1 MDSEKV
7 IKRDNEYV
15 LHTYARNPIVLE
27 KGHGLYA
34 EGPEG
39 QKYLDFTSGIGV
51 NSLGYCDMTWAEAV
65 FGQAHK
71 LQHTSNLYYTA
82 PCGKL
87 AKKLCKR
94 TGMSKV
100 FFGNSGAE
108 ANEGAIKAARK
119 YSFDKYGADR
129 YNVITLVNSFHGRT
143 IATLTATGQGVFHNY
158 FGPFN
163 EGFQY
168 VKAGDI
174 DALTEMVDRHT
185 CAVMLE
191 LVQGEGGVVALDP
204 EYVQAVRALCD
215 EKDLVLIVD
224 EVQTG
229 VGRTGTFLCCE
240 HYNLQPDVVTLAKGL
255 GGGLP
260 IGAVLMNEKVA
271 AGMGPG
277 SHGST
282 FGGNPVVCA
291 GANVVVDRMDAS
303 FLANVNERAVQ
314 LRTGLEK
321 LPRVRSL
328 SGIGL
333 MVGIEFL
340 EGIKAADVLAA
351 CREKGLLVLTAK
363 TRLRLLPPLTL
374 TAHDV
379 EKALGILNEKHLLKM
394 SDLTPDEVAHILD
407 VADELKAQQKAGGT
421 EPLLKGKSVALMFS
435 KNSTRTR
442 TSFEVGVYQL
452 GGLGNYMNAATELQS
467 GRGEPLKDTARVLG
481 RYYDCVVW
489 RTYRQS
495 DLEEFAEFA
504 GVPVINGLTDY
515 AHPCQVLAD
524 LMTIRERRG
533 ALAGQKLCFVG
544 DGSNMANSLIVGGL
558 LSGMKVDCVCPHGY
572 RPAADVLMFAH
583 KYGSA
588 FRLLEDPA
596 EGVKDADVVVT
607 AVWNTAA
614 PGTSESESRLRD
626 FAGFQLTGG
635 LLKAAKPD
643 CMVLHCL
650 PAHRGE
656 EISTAVFEAHADEI
670 FTEAENRLHVQK
682 AVLAVLLAGK

>member
-1 MDSEKV
+1 M
-7 IKRDNEYV
+7 
-15 LHTYARNPIVLE
+15 
-27 KGHGLYA
+27 
-34 EGPEG
+34 
-39 QKYLDFTSGIGV
+39 
-51 NSLGYCDMTWAEAV
+51 
-65 FGQAHK
+65 
-71 LQHTSNLYYTA
+71 
-82 PCGKL
+82 
-87 AKKLCKR
+87 
-94 TGMSKV
+94 
-100 FFGNSGAE
+100 
-108 ANEGAIKAARK
+108 
-119 YSFDKYGADR
+119 
-129 YNVITLVNSFHGRT
+129 
-143 IATLTATGQGVFHNY
+143 
-158 FGPFN
+158 
-163 EGFQY
+163 
-168 VKAGDI
+168 
-174 DALTEMVDRHT
+174 
-185 CAVMLE
+185 
-191 LVQGEGGVVALDP
+191 
-204 EYVQAVRALCD
+204 
-215 EKDLVLIVD
+215 
-224 EVQTG
+224 
-229 VGRTGTFLCCE
+229 
-240 HYNLQPDVVTLAKGL
+240 
-255 GGGLP
+255 
-260 IGAVLMNEKVA
+260 
-271 AGMGPG
+271 
-277 SHGST
+277 
-282 FGGNPVVCA
+282 
-291 GANVVVDRMDAS
+291 
-303 FLANVNERAVQ
+303 
-314 LRTGLEK
+314 
-321 LPRVRSL
+321 
-328 SGIGL
+328 
-333 MVGIEFL
+333 
-340 EGIKAADVLAA
+340 
-351 CREKGLLVLTAK
+351 
-363 TRLRLLPPLTL
+363 
-374 TAHDV
+374 
-379 EKALGILNEKHLLKM
+379 KHLLKM
-394 SDLTPDEVAHILD
+394 SDLTPAEVAHILD

-572 RPAADVLMFAH
+572 HPAADVLMFAH

-682 AVLAVLLAGK
+682 AVLAVLLAVLCGIPARAVELEPAYVRTVFDQTNGLPTDEANAVLQTRDGYLWVGSYGGLLRFDGSEFHNFSTEGAIATPSIRCLFEDSAGRL

>member
-1 MDSEKV
+1 M
-7 IKRDNEYV
+7 
-15 LHTYARNPIVLE
+15 
-27 KGHGLYA
+27 
-34 EGPEG
+34 
-39 QKYLDFTSGIGV
+39 
-51 NSLGYCDMTWAEAV
+51 
-65 FGQAHK
+65 
-71 LQHTSNLYYTA
+71 
-82 PCGKL
+82 
-87 AKKLCKR
+87 
-94 TGMSKV
+94 
-100 FFGNSGAE
+100 
-108 ANEGAIKAARK
+108 
-119 YSFDKYGADR
+119 
-129 YNVITLVNSFHGRT
+129 
-143 IATLTATGQGVFHNY
+143 
-158 FGPFN
+158 
-163 EGFQY
+163 
-168 VKAGDI
+168 
-174 DALTEMVDRHT
+174 
-185 CAVMLE
+185 
-191 LVQGEGGVVALDP
+191 
-204 EYVQAVRALCD
+204 
-215 EKDLVLIVD
+215 
-224 EVQTG
+224 
-229 VGRTGTFLCCE
+229 
-240 HYNLQPDVVTLAKGL
+240 
-255 GGGLP
+255 
-260 IGAVLMNEKVA
+260 
-271 AGMGPG
+271 
-277 SHGST
+277 
-282 FGGNPVVCA
+282 
-291 GANVVVDRMDAS
+291 
-303 FLANVNERAVQ
+303 
-314 LRTGLEK
+314 
-321 LPRVRSL
+321 
-328 SGIGL
+328 
-333 MVGIEFL
+333 
-340 EGIKAADVLAA
+340 
-351 CREKGLLVLTAK
+351 
-363 TRLRLLPPLTL
+363 
-374 TAHDV
+374 
-379 EKALGILNEKHLLKM
+379 KHLLKM

-626 FAGFQLTGG
+626 FAGFQLTSG

-656 EISTAVFEAHADEI
+656 EISTAVFEAHAEEI

-682 AVLAVLLAGK
+682 AVLAVLLAVLCGIPARAVELEPAYVRTVFDQTNGLPTDEANAVLQTRDGYPWVGSYGGLLRFDGSEFHNFITEGAIATPSIRCLFEDSAGRL

>member
-1 MDSEKV
+1 M
-7 IKRDNEYV
+7 
-15 LHTYARNPIVLE
+15 
-27 KGHGLYA
+27 
-34 EGPEG
+34 
-39 QKYLDFTSGIGV
+39 
-51 NSLGYCDMTWAEAV
+51 
-65 FGQAHK
+65 
-71 LQHTSNLYYTA
+71 
-82 PCGKL
+82 
-87 AKKLCKR
+87 
-94 TGMSKV
+94 
-100 FFGNSGAE
+100 
-108 ANEGAIKAARK
+108 
-119 YSFDKYGADR
+119 
-129 YNVITLVNSFHGRT
+129 
-143 IATLTATGQGVFHNY
+143 
-158 FGPFN
+158 
-163 EGFQY
+163 
-168 VKAGDI
+168 
-174 DALTEMVDRHT
+174 
-185 CAVMLE
+185 
-191 LVQGEGGVVALDP
+191 
-204 EYVQAVRALCD
+204 
-215 EKDLVLIVD
+215 
-224 EVQTG
+224 
-229 VGRTGTFLCCE
+229 
-240 HYNLQPDVVTLAKGL
+240 
-255 GGGLP
+255 
-260 IGAVLMNEKVA
+260 
-271 AGMGPG
+271 
-277 SHGST
+277 
-282 FGGNPVVCA
+282 
-291 GANVVVDRMDAS
+291 
-303 FLANVNERAVQ
+303 
-314 LRTGLEK
+314 
-321 LPRVRSL
+321 
-328 SGIGL
+328 
-333 MVGIEFL
+333 
-340 EGIKAADVLAA
+340 
-351 CREKGLLVLTAK
+351 
-363 TRLRLLPPLTL
+363 
-374 TAHDV
+374 
-379 EKALGILNEKHLLKM
+379 KHLLKM

-626 FAGFQLTGG
+626 FAGFQLTSG
-635 LLKAAKPD
+635 LLKASRTAW
-643 CMVLHCL
+643 C
-650 PAHRGE
+650 
-656 EISTAVFEAHADEI
+656 STACPLTAARRSLPLSSRHTPTRSSPRQKIDCTSRRLCWRYCWRESKICNEKGAVAKWLQIKNEI
-670 FTEAENRLHVQK
+670 DFPERGCLSHF
-682 AVLAVLLAGK
+682 LL